1 VKKSVI
7 FIIAFILSIVFTFIP
22 SIVRASFSKLLQSS
36 IAAIPFST
44 LLSILF
50 SLVGLAVFFSLFYY
64 LAKNMKINAVKPTV
78 IAILLGVMLGPAIL
92 SLLNILLYPSS
103 YFGIYISMAV
113 GSAVSAIFGFFFPAL
128 TALLFVELREKK
140 SNNNPLAVSN
150 L

>member
-1 VKKSVI
+1 MKKSVI

-103 YFGIYISMAV
+103 YFRI
-113 GSAVSAIFGFFFPAL
+113 
-128 TALLFVELREKK
+128 LRLNVCKWF
-140 SNNNPLAVSN
+140 L
-150 L
+150 